1 MLYFGLGD
9 ARPYLKRK
17 SDNLNKV
24 LRPQEEYLK
33 SIFCCK
39 WQLVQ
44 TFLIVSKVESRKKN
58 ESRLVGLLSNFGSA
72 RWNCCQICINFVKV
86 SRGWCILEVL
96 RDVVSDLAALLRAK
110 RLQEKN
116 YVSVSV
122 SEVG

>member
-9 ARPYLKRK
+9 ARPYFKRK
-17 SDNLNKV
+17 SDNLNEV
-24 LRPQEEYLK
+24 LRPREKYSK

-44 TFLIVSKVESRKKN
+44 TFIIFSKVESRKKN
-58 ESRLVGLLSNFGSA
+58 SRLVGLLSNFGSA
-72 RWNCCQICINFVKV
+72 RWNSCYICINFVKV

-110 RLQEKN
+110 RLREKN
-116 YVSVSV
+116 YVGVSV